1 MIALSTWS
9 SITPDLVDR
18 QFQVAFE
25 QPFQNLLML
34 IFLWAMVACYNI
46 AHGSSGRVFLFT
58 PTLDCFS
65 VYYALLTV

>member
-34 IFLWAMVACYNI
+34 IFLWAMVHAIILRTVVRDAC
-46 AHGSSGRVFLFT
+46 SCLPR
-58 PTLDCFS
+58 
-65 VYYALLTV
+65 LLIVSPYTMHC